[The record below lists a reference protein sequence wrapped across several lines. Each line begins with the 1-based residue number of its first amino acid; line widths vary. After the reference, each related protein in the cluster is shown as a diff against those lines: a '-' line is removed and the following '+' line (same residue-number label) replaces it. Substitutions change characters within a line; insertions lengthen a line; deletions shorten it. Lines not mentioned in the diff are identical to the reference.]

1 MPSLRLRVILKRK
14 SMKVHGQHLF
24 DVFTR
29 PVLSA
34 DGSSVRYDG
43 FATFVKGD
51 TQFTYMLVDGAAYV
65 VETVGN
71 GITEAATMTAR
82 CVPPPIPFESIVSA
96 LNNATVASS
105 ASADGEALECSDGS
119 ILKTSVGE
127 QDFVICTEGAIG
139 FNAYSRDMAV
149 AVEYLDAPIKSISP
163 PLLTNGSAAC
173 DGVGAY
179 TSLTPTGFALLSGTE
194 MPALSSRNLKET
206 TRHVIDGSTCS

>member
-1 MPSLRLRVILKRK
+1 MPSLRLRVTLKRK
-14 SMKVHGQHLF
+14 TMKVHGQHLF

-29 PVLSA
+29 PVISA

-43 FATFVKGD
+43 FATFVQRD

-65 VETVGN
+65 VETSGN
-71 GITEAATMTAR
+71 GITEAATKTAR

-96 LNNATVASS
+96 LNNATVIS
-105 ASADGEALECSDGS
+105 SADGEALECSDGS

-149 AVEYLDAPIKSISP
+149 AVEYLDAPIKSISL

-179 TSLTPTGFALLSGTE
+179 TSLTPTGFALLTGTE
-194 MPALSSRNLKET
+194 MPAFSVRNLKET
-206 TRHVIDGSTCS
+206 TQWANDRSTGS